1 MTNILQPLDRAINFP
16 FKKYLKAKFTKFMLN
31 EDIKKE
37 ILDEAR
43 IRIISDIVDVWN
55 GYKDITIKN
64 EYIPKV
70 LVIKCFKI
78 TGISNLMDGSE
89 DDKFDGFDLINELS
103 DLKNDEVSSIVSSE
117 KNEMHKI
124 DEEGGKFEI
133 EEFDD

>member
-1 MTNILQPLDRAINFP
+1 MIERAINFS
-16 FKKYLKAKFTKFMLN
+16 FKKYLKAKFTEFMLN

-37 ILDEAR
+37 RLDEAR

-64 EYIPKV
+64 EYISKV
-70 LVIKCFKI
+70 LVIRSFKI

-117 KNEMHKI
+117 KNEMQKI
-124 DEEGGKFEI
+124 DEEGGEFEI
-133 EEFDD
+133 EEFDDWKDAQ